1 MSNFVDCDR
10 EQAFLLPPD
19 LRDWIP
25 ADDLGHFVIEAVE
38 RVDLGAFKVNHRGT
52 GSAQYHPRMMLALM
66 IYCYA
71 NGIFSSRRIEHAT
84 HRDIGVRF
92 VAANRHPDHDTIARF
107 RRENF
112 AAVSESFLQ
121 VLLLAKELKLLRVGL
136 VSVDGSKFKANASKH
151 RSVTYERAGALIAQL
166 EGEIAALL
174 GRAEAADA
182 AGEDDPQA
190 LPKEIARREALRDKL
205 DAARRRLEAQAEARA
220 AAEHEAHEA
229 KVAAREK
236 RRGRAKGKHPKPP
249 AETPAADAQSN
260 LSDPDSRLMRKSKHH
275 EYRQAY
281 NAQAAVDA
289 GGSQLIVGARVSQC
303 ASDRNDLV
311 ADIEAIPAA
320 LGRPETVLADNGYA
334 NGAEVAALEASGIEV
349 VGVDLGGRPPP
360 NPRLPPGEGS
370 AGGKGAQGR
379 LVEGD
384 GREARERTG
393 PCPLQAAPAD
403 RRAGLRRHQ
412 GGARLRRV
420 LAARPREG
428 RGRVDPGGSRLQLQ
442 ALAQAEPGD
451 MRRLGGAGRDRASA
465 PTPRSAAEPANRLYR
480 EETSANSARRK
491 NHRDKSIFNR

>member
-52 GSAQYHPRMMLALM
+52 GSAQYHPWMMLALM

-71 NGIFSSRRIEHAT
+71 NGIFSSRRIERAT

-92 VAANRHPDHDTIARF
+92 VAANRHPDPDTIARF

-121 VLLLAKELKLLRVGL
+121 VVLLAKELKLLRVGL

-166 EGEIAALL
+166 EGEIVALL

-182 AGEDDPQA
+182 AGEG
-190 LPKEIARREALRDKL
+190 ARSGTDTGHDRTTPLRDKL
-205 DAARRRLEAQAEARA
+205 DAARRRLEARA
-220 AAEHEAHEA
+220 AAEREAHEA

-249 AETPAADAQSN
+249 AEPPAADAQSN
-260 LSDPDSRLMRKSKHH
+260 LSAPDSRLMRKSKHH

-334 NGAEVAALEASGIEV
+334 NGAEVAALEASGIEALV
-349 VGVDLGGRPPP
+349 STSAEGRRRTHDFRPVKALPAAKEPKADWLKAMAEKLASEEGRASYKLRRQTVEPVFGVIKAVLGF
-360 NPRLPPGEGS
+360 
-370 AGGKGAQGR
+370 AGFSLRGLEK
-379 LVEGD
+379 VEG
-384 GREARERTG
+384 EWT
-393 PCPLQAAPAD
+393 L
-403 RRAGLRRHQ
+403 
-412 GGARLRRV
+412 V
-420 LAARPREG
+420 
-428 RGRVDPGGSRLQLQ
+428 
-442 ALAQAEPGD
+442 ALAYNCK
-451 MRRLGGAGRDRASA
+451 RLHKL
-465 PTPRSAAEPANRLYR
+465 RL
-480 EETSANSARRK
+480 AV
-491 NHRDKSIFNR
+491 

>member
-1 MSNFVDCDR
+1 MSNFVECDR

-19 LRDWIP
+19 LRDWLP

-52 GSAQYHPRMMLALM
+52 GSAQYHPRMMLALL

-71 NGIFSSRRIEHAT
+71 NGIFSSRRIERAT

-136 VSVDGSKFKANASKH
+136 VSFDGSKFEANANKH
-151 RSVTYERAGALIAQL
+151 RSVRYERAGALIAQL

-205 DAARRRLEAQAEARA
+205 DAARRRLEAQAQAQARA
-220 AAEHEAHEA
+220 AAEREAYEA

-249 AETPAADAQSN
+249 AGTPAAAAQSN

-289 GGSQLIVGARVSQC
+289 GGSQLIVGARISQC
-303 ASDRNDLV
+303 ASDRNELV
-311 ADIEAIPAA
+311 ADIEAIPAV

-349 VGVDLGGRPPP
+349 LVSTSAEGRRRTHDFRPAKALPAAKEPKAEWLKATEEKLASEEGRASYKLRRQTVEPVFGIIKAVLGF
-360 NPRLPPGEGS
+360 
-370 AGGKGAQGR
+370 AGFSLRGLEK
-379 LVEGD
+379 VEG
-384 GREARERTG
+384 EWTLVALAYN
-393 PCPLQAAPAD
+393 CK
-403 RRAGLRRHQ
+403 
-412 GGARLRRV
+412 RLHKLS
-420 LAARPREG
+420 LAA
-428 RGRVDPGGSRLQLQ
+428 
-442 ALAQAEPGD
+442 
-451 MRRLGGAGRDRASA
+451 
-465 PTPRSAAEPANRLYR
+465 
-480 EETSANSARRK
+480 
-491 NHRDKSIFNR
+491 

>member
-10 EQAFLLPPD
+10 DQAFLLPPD
-19 LRDWIP
+19 LRDWLP

-71 NGIFSSRRIEHAT
+71 KGIFSSRRIERAA

-151 RSVTYERAGALIAQL
+151 RSVRYERAGALIAQL

-174 GRAEAADA
+174 SRAEAADV

-190 LPKEIARREALRDKL
+190 LPKEIARHEALRDKL
-205 DAARRRLEAQAEARA
+205 DAARRRLEAQAQTRA
-220 AAEHEAHEA
+220 AAEREAYEA

-249 AETPAADAQSN
+249 AETPAAAAQSN

-289 GGSQLIVGARVSQC
+289 GGSQLIVGARISQC

-311 ADIEAIPAA
+311 ADIEAIPAV
-320 LGRPETVLADNGYA
+320 LGRPETVLADNGYANGGYANGGYA

-349 VGVDLGGRPPP
+349 LVSTSAEGRRRTHDFRPVKALPTVKEPKADWLKAMAEKLASEEGRALYKLRRQTVEPVFGVIKAVLGF
-360 NPRLPPGEGS
+360 
-370 AGGKGAQGR
+370 AGFSLRGLDK
-379 LVEGD
+379 VEG
-384 GREARERTG
+384 EWT
-393 PCPLQAAPAD
+393 L
-403 RRAGLRRHQ
+403 
-412 GGARLRRV
+412 V
-420 LAARPREG
+420 
-428 RGRVDPGGSRLQLQ
+428 
-442 ALAQAEPGD
+442 ALAYNCK
-451 MRRLGGAGRDRASA
+451 RLHKLSLA
-465 PTPRSAAEPANRLYR
+465 T
-480 EETSANSARRK
+480 
-491 NHRDKSIFNR
+491 